1 VRNRKKMLLLVD
13 DDHKQLTMRKII
25 LERSGYAVL
34 TAADARRGM
43 QLFKSESPDA
53 VVLDYEMPSV
63 NGGLL
68 AERIRRVNRSIPI
81 VMLSACTSVPSW
93 ALAAVNTFIRKPTA
107 PSYLIDAIEF
117 LTRGQ
122 EAVA

>member
-1 VRNRKKMLLLVD
+1 VRNRKKTLLLVD
-13 DDHKQLTMRKII
+13 DDCDQLAMRRVI

-34 TAADARRGM
+34 TARDARRGM
-43 QLFKSESPDA
+43 QLFESEAPDA

-63 NGGLL
+63 NGGVL
-68 AERIRRVNRSIPI
+68 AERIRRVNCLIPI
-81 VMLSACTSVPSW
+81 VMLSACNSVPSW
-93 ALAAVNTFIRKPTA
+93 VLNLVNTFIRKPTA

-117 LTRGQ
+117 LTGGQ